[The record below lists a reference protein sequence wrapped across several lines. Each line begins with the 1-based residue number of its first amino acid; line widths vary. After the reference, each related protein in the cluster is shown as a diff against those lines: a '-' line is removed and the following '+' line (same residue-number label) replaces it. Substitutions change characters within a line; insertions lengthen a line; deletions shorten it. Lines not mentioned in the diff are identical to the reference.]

1 MTEPKLN
8 DDRRKGYVRRKWD
21 EKGSLFII
29 LIVVM
34 FTFWVGG
41 EYTDFKATHRLQ
53 IVLDKAEKENIRLM
67 DRLRIRTDENLEL
80 SRLLAT
86 CGVKA
91 TDKADLVLDKADT
104 LLKDKEK

>member
-1 MTEPKLN
+1 MT

-21 EKGSLFII
+21 EKGSLLII

-53 IVLDKAEKENIRLM
+53 LVLTNVEKENERLM
-67 DRLRIRTDENLEL
+67 NRLRIRTDENLEL
-80 SRLLAT
+80 SRQLAL
-86 CGVKA
+86 CGAKA
-91 TDKADLVLDKADT
+91 TEKADQVLDKADT
-104 LLKDKEK
+104 ILKEKDK